1 MKVSNSSPK
10 CFVRKDFAT
19 AAKRSEVKGDENF
32 SQTERNIILGKIF

>member
-1 MKVSNSSPK
+1 MLAPK

-32 SQTERNIILGKIF
+32 PRPEKTLI